1 MPLFKYVPLERLDIL
16 KNQEIRYT
24 QPGALNDP
32 FEMSVFLEYL
42 IEPGEF
48 EARISANLPDFA
60 AKEYE
65 KLPPEQRARIP
76 LADFLSRATA
86 ATPAALPVMYQAM
99 QRLVPFVRAQLRRV
113 DSEMGVLSLTATA
126 DNLLM
131 WSHYAAQHR
140 GMVIEFDERHPIFHE
155 RRTEQ
160 DDFRHLRPVVYS
172 GTMPAITLDNFDVVD
187 FILTKSSEWAYER
200 EVRILKA
207 LSDSKR
213 SISSIA
219 PEYDI
224 YLFDMPSTAV
234 KRVILGARTTPSE
247 HELVYTTIMEAQH
260 LRHIA
265 VQLATLN
272 DRTFG
277 LTFIDY
283 R

>member
-1 MPLFKYVPLERLDIL
+1 
-16 KNQEIRYT
+16 
-24 QPGALNDP
+24 
-32 FEMSVFLEYL
+32 MSAFLEHL
-42 IEPGEF
+42 VEPENF
-48 EARISANLPDFA
+48 PALLDNLLPSLA
-60 AKEYE
+60 AKEYK
-65 KLPPEQRARIP
+65 KLPQKIQARITLP
-76 LADFLSRATA
+76 EFSNLAA
-86 ATPAALPVMYQAM
+86 ARKSAALPQM
-99 QRLVPFVRAQLRRV
+99 QTVAQGLVV
-113 DSEMGVLSLTATA
+113 DARKALNDLDSKVGVLSLTASP

-172 GTMPAITLDNFDVVD
+172 GTRPAITLDNFDFVD
-187 FILTKSSEWAYER
+187 FLLTKSSEWAYER

-277 LTFIDY
+277 LTFLDY
-283 R
+283 